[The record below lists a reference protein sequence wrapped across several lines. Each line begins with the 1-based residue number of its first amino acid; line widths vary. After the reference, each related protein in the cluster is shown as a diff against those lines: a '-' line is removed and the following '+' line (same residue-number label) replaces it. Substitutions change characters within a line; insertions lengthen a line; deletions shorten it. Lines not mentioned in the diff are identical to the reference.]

1 METHVPRRGRP
12 GRRRGMSGTR
22 GICLFLDRDRR
33 LTGAMRRVTQE
44 GGTSLVPQPTL
55 LGLRAYFLPFFLV
68 VVAASFSSSD
78 LLMVFSICFLSLK
91 TLTMSGMTAVLIVLK
106 FVEKSAVGRVP
117 LV

>member
-1 METHVPRRGRP
+1 MEAHVPRRGRP

-22 GICLFLDRDRR
+22 GICLFLDRDSR
-33 LTGAMRRVTQE
+33 LTGAMHRGIQE

-68 VVAASFSSSD
+68 DAVSFSSSD
-78 LLMVFSICFLSLK
+78 LPTFSICFLSLK
-91 TLTMSGMTAVLIVLK
+91 TLTMSGMTAALIVLK
-106 FVEKSAVGRVP
+106 FVENNAVGRVP